1 MFHFPTWK
9 TIELPLYYAGVIV
22 ICSHDKARGVGNSHG
37 IDFFTYM
44 YPSKTNG
51 RY

>member
-22 ICSHDKARGVGNSHG
+22 ICSHDKARGVEKLSWHR
-37 IDFFTYM
+37 FFHIHV
-44 YPSKTNG
+44 SLED
-51 RY
+51 